1 VTARRELAARLQRN
15 EASSFNGAMVSDPFS
30 RRRFGFT
37 VARRSGLVLL
47 GSTRLAVPLFHRA
60 IGFGISAP
68 ADGVTVRSILRHY
81 ARLGADAR
89 VEVAE
94 GIAPR
99 DSARVLER
107 DGFRRENEVHIV
119 HVRTAERPPEV
130 RRVRGLSVDTVRQRD
145 ARLFGR
151 LARIGFEESGDRGL
165 FVERSTAFVLRR
177 GTPGRFVGYIGRI
190 DGEPA
195 ATGLVCLTKG
205 VGGLYSDS
213 THPDFRGRG
222 IQKAMIRA
230 RIERGLRRGQRVFTA
245 RTEGANTS
253 ARNYEQTGFVPLYR
267 ASFWVRRTDR

>member
-1 VTARRELAARLQRN
+1 MTARRELAARLQRN

-60 IGFGISAP
+60 IGFGVTAP
-68 ADGVTVRSILRHY
+68 ADALTIAQVLRHY
-81 ARLGADAR
+81 ARLGSDAR
-89 VEVAE
+89 IEVAE
-94 GIAPR
+94 GITPAG
-99 DSARVLER
+99 AVRVLER
-107 DGFRRENEVHIV
+107 HGFRREREVHFV
-119 HVRTAERPPEV
+119 HVRTATRPPEV
-130 RRVRGLSVDTVRQRD
+130 RAVRGLRIDTVRQRD
-145 ARLFGR
+145 TRLFGR

-177 GTPGRFVGYIGRI
+177 GTPGRFVGYLGRI

-253 ARNYEQTGFVPLYR
+253 ARNYEQTGFVPLYA
-267 ASFWVRRTDR
+267 ASFWVRPTDR

>member
-1 VTARRELAARLQRN
+1 MTGRRELAARLQRN
-15 EASSFNGAMVSDPFS
+15 EASSFNGAMISDPFS

-60 IGFGISAP
+60 IGFGVAAP
-68 ADGVTVRSILRHY
+68 ASAATVAAVLRHY
-81 ARLGADAR
+81 AALEADAR
-89 VEVAE
+89 IEIAE

-99 DSARVLER
+99 DATALLRR
-107 DGFRRENEVHIV
+107 HGFRPEREAHFV
-119 HVRTAERPPEV
+119 HVRTATDVPEV
-130 RRVRGLSVDTVRQRD
+130 RPVRGLVVDSVRQRD
-145 ARLFGR
+145 IRRFGR
-151 LARIGFEESGDRGL
+151 LARIGFEEHGDRGL

-177 GTPGRFVGYIGRI
+177 STPGRFVGYIGRV

-230 RIERGLRRGQRVFTA
+230 RIERGLTRGQRVFTA

-267 ASFWVRRTDR
+267 ASFWVRPTG

>member
-1 VTARRELAARLQRN
+1 MTARRDLAARLQRN
-15 EASSFNGAMVSDPFS
+15 EASSFNAAMVSDPFS

-37 VARRSGLVLL
+37 VARRSGLVFL
-47 GSTRLAVPLFHRA
+47 GSTGLAVPLFHRA
-60 IGFGISAP
+60 IGFGVTAP
-68 ADGVTVRSILRHY
+68 ADALTIAQVLRHY

-89 VEVAE
+89 IEVAE
-94 GIAPR
+94 GITPAGAVR
-99 DSARVLER
+99 ALER
-107 DGFRRENEVHIV
+107 NGFRLEREVHFV
-119 HVRTAERPPEV
+119 HVRTAMRPPDV
-130 RRVRGLSVDTVRQRD
+130 RPVRGLRVDTVRQRD

-177 GTPGRFVGYIGRI
+177 GTPGRFVGYLGRV

-195 ATGLVCLTKG
+195 ATGVVCLTKG

-267 ASFWVRRTDR
+267 ASFWVRPTD